1 MICACAWQIKLSLT
15 PMEMKLTDTQ
25 HGNLASPMHMMG
37 DLVIPDERILKALYN
52 SGLVENLREFEIHV
66 LAGLITVQYF
76 EAGEFAVELYD
87 HLLKEALMIL
97 VEGEIEISATVNN
110 EPVSLNLETPGD
122 LARIVSFVGG
132 NMMNVSATIKVRKE
146 SAVLLLQ
153 RARLESL
160 LHTHPSIAYCVMR
173 NLVRHVHGVAR
184 RKNAE
189 KEQLSNYFYRMN
201 GRY

>member
-1 MICACAWQIKLSLT
+1 MDSN
-15 PMEMKLTDTQ
+15 LTDT
-25 HGNLASPMHMMG
+25 HHDSPPSAMHMMG
-37 DLVIPDERILKALYN
+37 ELMIPDERILRALHN
-52 SGLVENLREFEIHV
+52 SGLVEDLHDFETSL
-66 LAGLITVQYF
+66 LAGLISVQYF
-76 EAGEFAVELYD
+76 GAKELVDEHD

-97 VEGEIEISATVNN
+97 VEGEIEVIALVNS

-122 LARIVSFVGG
+122 MARIISFVGG
-132 NMMNVSATIKVRKE
+132 NMMNVSARIIARKE

-153 RARLESL
+153 RTKLESL
-160 LHTHPSIAYCVMR
+160 LHTHPSIVYRVMR

-189 KEQLSNYFYRMN
+189 KEQMTDYFYRMN